1 MPAERLSDSDA
12 PPESAAA
19 GIMPGRVAA
28 VVVAGG
34 RGTRAAASAGDAPKQ
49 YRTIGGRAVIAET
62 IARLLRHPAIV
73 RVQPVIHADDDAAF
87 EAMVA
92 PHLRLGRPVHGG
104 ATRQDSV
111 RFGLEALAGDP
122 PDFVL
127 VHDAVRPFVSVAVID
142 RVLAALATSDGA
154 IAALPVTD
162 TVKRA
167 DGARNITETIPRE
180 RLWTA
185 QTPQGF
191 RYPALLAAHRKV
203 AEAGRTD
210 LTDDAAVAEWAGL
223 TVTLVEGD
231 AANVKLTTAADL
243 TRADARLTAA
253 ALADL
258 PDVRVGQGY
267 DVHAFGPGTAVILGG
282 ISIPHDGG
290 LDGHSDADVGLHA
303 LTDAILG
310 AIADGDIGAHFP
322 PSDPQW
328 KGVDSAVFLA
338 AAVERVRARGGGVAH
353 LDLTF
358 VCEAP
363 KIGPHREAM
372 RARIAAICGL
382 PVDRVAVKATTS
394 ERLGFTGRREG
405 IAALATATVRL
416 PLDRPEGA

>member
-1 MPAERLSDSDA
+1 MPAERLPHSEA
-12 PPESAAA
+12 PA
-19 GIMPGRVAA
+19 GGKPTVPGTGSVVA

-34 RGTRAAASAGDAPKQ
+34 RGTRAAAGTGDAPKQ

-62 IARLLRHPAIV
+62 IARLSRHPAIACI
-73 RVQPVIHADDDAAF
+73 QPVIHPDDGLAF
-87 EAMVA
+87 AESVEAGA
-92 PHLRLGRPVHGG
+92 KLATPVHGG

-111 RFGLEALAGDP
+111 RHGLEALALDP
-122 PDFVL
+122 PEFVL
-127 VHDAVRPFVSVAVID
+127 VHDAVRPFVSPAVID

-167 DGARNITETIPRE
+167 DSGRRITDTIPRDG
-180 RLWTA
+180 LWTA

-191 RYPALLAAHRKV
+191 RFAALLAAHRRA

-223 TVTLVEGD
+223 SVALVEGD
-231 AANVKLTTAADL
+231 AGNVKLTTAADL
-243 TRADARLTAA
+243 VRADARLTAA

-267 DVHAFGPGTAVILGG
+267 DVHAFGPGDAVTLAGVAV
-282 ISIPHDGG
+282 PHERG
-290 LDGHSDADVGLHA
+290 LVGHSDADVGLHA
-303 LTDAILG
+303 VTDAILG
-310 AIADGDIGAHFP
+310 ALADGDIGAHFP

-328 KGVDSAVFLA
+328 RGTDSAHFLA
-338 AAVERVRARGGGVAH
+338 AAVQLVRDRGGRVAH

-372 RARIAAICGL
+372 RTRIAAICGL

-416 PLDRPEGA
+416 PFDRPEGV